1 MEYSRYAQT
10 FSLAILAFCLSAA
23 APAETVLGCRPSVT
37 VEPEYPAGAFDLNVL
52 PLDVE
57 FGSRGSP
64 LAVRAD
70 LLCTVRFGGR
80 TVSGSAAPALQ
91 NVGFLLGLPWYPF
104 PSSDGRRSGFFAGPK
119 AGFGYNLPGA
129 FWATGPAIELGW
141 AFILDRVV
149 SSACAEGGATVFLK
163 PGEIPRVAGHGGLS
177 CIVGIR
183 L

>member
-149 SSACAEGGATVFLK
+149 ISACAEGGATVFLK